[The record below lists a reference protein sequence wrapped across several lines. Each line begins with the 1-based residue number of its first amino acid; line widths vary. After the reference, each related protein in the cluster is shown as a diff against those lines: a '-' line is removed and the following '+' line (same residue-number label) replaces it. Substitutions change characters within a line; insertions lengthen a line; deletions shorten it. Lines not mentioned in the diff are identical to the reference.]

1 MTNKS
6 NYIIGGVIGDI
17 IGSVYEFNNV
27 KKTDFD
33 FFTARTCFTDDTVL
47 TIATMDSILNSK
59 DYNKSYQYYGR
70 KYPKSGYGQ
79 KFISWLI
86 SDNPQPYNSWANG
99 SAMRVSPVGWAY
111 DSIKDVLL
119 YSKQSAEVSHNH
131 PEGIKGAQAV
141 ATAVFLARK
150 NKSKNE
156 IKQYITDTFGYD
168 LNRSIDSIR
177 PHYGFKVSCQESVP
191 EAIIAFLES
200 TDYESAIRLAIS
212 LGGDS
217 DTIACIAGSIAEA
230 YYKEV
235 PIGII
240 EKSLSYLPD
249 EFINVIE
256 LFSNKFGSKNH

>member
-79 KFISWLI
+79 NFISWLI

-168 LNRSIDSIR
+168 LNR
-177 PHYGFKVSCQESVP
+177 Q
-191 EAIIAFLES
+191 
-200 TDYESAIRLAIS
+200 
-212 LGGDS
+212 
-217 DTIACIAGSIAEA
+217 
-230 YYKEV
+230 
-235 PIGII
+235 
-240 EKSLSYLPD
+240 
-249 EFINVIE
+249 
-256 LFSNKFGSKNH
+256 